1 MKIITLKA
9 PDFIKLESI
18 EVKEIVIS
26 VRNSIFT
33 NRNGKKDVVIKKFFS
48 QHEGNWGE
56 RVQGGFLQIIG
67 IIAQESGEVLRKYE
81 ELPDYS
87 MYL

>member
-1 MKIITLKA
+1 MKVITLKA

-18 EVKEIVIS
+18 EVKEIDIS
-26 VRNSIFT
+26 IHNSMFT
-33 NRNGKKDVVIKKFFS
+33 NRNGKKDIVIKKFFP
-48 QHEGNWGE
+48 QHKGNWGE
-56 RVQGGFLQIIG
+56 RVQGGFLRIIG